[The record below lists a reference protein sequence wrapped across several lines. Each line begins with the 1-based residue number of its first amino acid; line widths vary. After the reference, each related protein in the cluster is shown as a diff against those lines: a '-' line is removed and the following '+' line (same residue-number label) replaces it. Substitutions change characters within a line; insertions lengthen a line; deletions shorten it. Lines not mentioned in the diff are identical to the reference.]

1 MWCVC
6 TTFILQMDLV
16 AGDGVETLSY
26 KNALH
31 WMRFLAERRP
41 VAAMTAGETCAWK
54 EASSNS
60 CIQPVGTDRRCV
72 AKTDSKLS
80 ARRENIC
87 FFVNVLGI
95 SIIFEHQGIVG

>member
-1 MWCVC
+1 
-6 TTFILQMDLV
+6 
-16 AGDGVETLSY
+16 
-26 KNALH
+26 
-31 WMRFLAERRP
+31 MREMVWRHSLARMPSGGCSFGLRGLGA
-41 VAAMTAGETCAWK
+41 VMTAGETYAWK

-72 AKTDSKLS
+72 AETDSKLS
-80 ARRENIC
+80 ARRGNIG